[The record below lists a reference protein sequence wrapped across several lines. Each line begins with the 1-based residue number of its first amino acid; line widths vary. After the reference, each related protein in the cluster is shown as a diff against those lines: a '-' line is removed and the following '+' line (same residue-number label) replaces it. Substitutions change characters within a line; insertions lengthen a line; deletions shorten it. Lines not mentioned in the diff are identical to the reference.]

1 MSGVITA
8 GAVIGGV
15 VGGGSSLININKQN
29 KQKTKNQDNIQ
40 YMLM

>member
-29 KQKTKNQDNIQ
+29 KQKND
-40 YMLM
+40 